1 MLFRCLQALTRPKK
15 MVQRKNG
22 LFVAKNATNNFEVR
36 RINSIFVAKHATNES
51 LYIST
56 R

>member
-1 MLFRCLQALTRPKK
+1 M
-15 MVQRKNG
+15 MQRKYG

-56 R
+56 RRLAQFQME